1 MDSLLVA
8 DPNSPDLRRLHP
20 PAYLDDP
27 DRDTEYRLLA
37 GEELRASRHAAIDAV
52 LLSLDQERL
61 SEDELWSWLQA
72 INALRLVV
80 GTRLDITDED
90 HDPNVPPDHPDA
102 NLWTIYGFAT
112 WLQYQVLLALGA

>member
-1 MDSLLVA
+1 M
-8 DPNSPDLRRLHP
+8 
-20 PAYLDDP
+20 
-27 DRDTEYRLLA
+27 
-37 GEELRASRHAAIDAV
+37 
-52 LLSLDQERL
+52 SLDQERL

-112 WLQYQVLLALGA
+112 WLQYQVLVALGA